1 MSGAAVVSW
10 LSLTSKSLQLFKYGL
25 DFHSRAVS
33 AMRSSLAMLSLGSHT
48 HELLL
53 LLAVLS
59 ASHLCLRILGV
70 FLDNMRNCEELWHSK
85 APQSNKPLKAS
96 RACRWLSLFRL
107 LRVHMGRCCFSKQPH
122 GTTNKTCQLWKCEIF
137 AWVIITTSDLLQG
150 YDQSGTI
157 HEA

>member
-59 ASHLCLRILGV
+59 ASHLCLRILGM

-85 APQSNKPLKAS
+85 APQGKLCTSYTNSLVAKP
-96 RACRWLSLFRL
+96 FRL

-157 HEA
+157 HET

>member
-33 AMRSSLAMLSLGSHT
+33 AIRSSLAMLSLGSHT

-85 APQSNKPLKAS
+85 APQGNKPLKAS
-96 RACRWLSLFRL
+96 RACRHSYTNPLVAKPFQALACS
-107 LRVHMGRCCFSKQPH
+107 H
-122 GTTNKTCQLWKCEIF
+122 GAML
-137 AWVIITTSDLLQG
+137 LLQAAPWHHKQ
-150 YDQSGTI
+150 DLPAL
-157 HEA
+157 EM